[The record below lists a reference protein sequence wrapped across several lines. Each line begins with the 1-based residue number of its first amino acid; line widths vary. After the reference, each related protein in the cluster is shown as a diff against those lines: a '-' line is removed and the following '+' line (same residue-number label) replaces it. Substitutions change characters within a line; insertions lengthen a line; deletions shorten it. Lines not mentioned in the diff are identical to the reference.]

1 MDFVAGHNGMVG
13 SALVR
18 HLRAAGN
25 SEPITQTRRE
35 LDLTR
40 QAEVE
45 AFFADTKISTVY
57 LAAARVG
64 GIKANSESP
73 ADFIREN
80 LQIQT
85 NIIEAAHRAG
95 VERLLFLGSSCIYPR
110 LADQPIA
117 EEALMTGPLEPTNDA
132 YAVAK
137 IAGIKM
143 CEAYRRQHGSDF
155 RSVMPTNLYGPGD
168 NFDLETSHVL
178 PALLRKFH
186 EAAVQGEPLVQVWGS
201 GKPRREFLHVDDM
214 ASACG
219 HLMTIPEGVYWSAVS
234 DHCSHVNVGCGSDIS
249 IAALAELMAATCGFS
264 GRIEYDP
271 SMPDGTPRKL
281 LDVSRMSALGWN
293 ASITLEEGVRQTF
306 DWMRK
311 HWDEVS

>member
-18 HLRAAGN
+18 RLQASDDR
-25 SEPITQTRRE
+25 TVVTRTRRE

-40 QAEVE
+40 QEDVE
-45 AFFADTKISTVY
+45 SFFADTPIDTVY

-64 GIKANSESP
+64 GIKANSEFP

-85 NIIEAAHRAG
+85 NIIDSAHRAG
-95 VERLLFLGSSCIYPR
+95 VSKLLFLGSSCIYPR
-110 LADQPIA
+110 MAEQPMS
-117 EEALMTGPLEPTNDA
+117 EQALMTGTLEPTNDA

-143 CEAYRRQHGSDF
+143 CEAYRRQFGSDF

-168 NFDLETSHVL
+168 NFDLDTSHVL

-186 EAAVQGEPLVQVWGS
+186 EAAKKGETTVTVWGS
-201 GKPRREFLHVDDM
+201 GRPRREFLHVDDM
-214 ASACG
+214 ASACS
-219 HLMTIPEGVYWSAVS
+219 HLMTLSEDIYWNTVS
-234 DHCSHVNVGCGSDIS
+234 EHCSHVNVGCGSDIS
-249 IAALAELMAATCGFS
+249 IADLAELIAKTTGFG
-264 GRIEYDP
+264 GRIEYDS

-281 LDVSRMSALGWN
+281 LDVSRMESLGWS
-293 ASITLEEGVRQTF
+293 AAISLEEGVRQTF
-306 DWMRK
+306 DWMK
-311 HWDEVS
+311 EHWDEVR